1 VNALLLFHIRQQ
13 PFSKWGLVLARKY
26 RFNIG
31 IQNFNNLG
39 LIMNTTFSRHKRR
52 LSTLALSSLLL
63 SLTLSANTSAQGLPA
78 EVVRASEQN
87 VPTYIEAVGTLKANE
102 SLILR
107 PEITGRVQKITF
119 SEGHEV
125 NKNATLVQF
134 DASMYRARVN
144 EAKARVKL
152 SEAEYQ
158 RVNKLF
164 KNGAISETQ
173 RDSALAQM
181 QINEAQLEQSQVSL
195 EKMTLRAPFTGI
207 VGLRQFSPGDYIT
220 AGADMLEIVDINSM
234 KLDFRIPEIYLPQVA
249 QGQTLS
255 INLSAFPGEAFEGKV
270 TAISPQ
276 ISEQGR
282 NILVRALLPNKDKK
296 LRPGLFAKVQLLVK
310 QENLIVIPEEAIIPQ
325 GKGFLVYIY
334 KDDKVTPMP
343 VQLGQR
349 MRGSVVISGI
359 NVGDVVITAG
369 QLKLQPG
376 SPITPIF
383 VDGSAPAPD
392 SGKKQPA
399 GQE

>member
-1 VNALLLFHIRQQ
+1 
-13 PFSKWGLVLARKY
+13 
-26 RFNIG
+26 
-31 IQNFNNLG
+31 
-39 LIMNTTFSRHKRR
+39 MNTTFSRHKRR
-52 LSTLALSSLLL
+52 LSTLAFSSVLL

-78 EVVRASEQN
+78 EVVHASEQN

-107 PEITGRVQKITF
+107 PEITGRVETITF
-119 SEGHEV
+119 TEGNV
-125 NKNATLVQF
+125 VKKNATLVQF
-134 DASMYRARVN
+134 DASMYSAQVN
-144 EAKARVKL
+144 EAKARVAL

-195 EKMTLRAPFTGI
+195 KKMTLRAPFTGI

-220 AGADMLEIVDINSM
+220 AGADMLEIVDIDRM

-249 QGQTLS
+249 KGQTLS
-255 INLSAFPGEAFEGKV
+255 IKLSAFPGEEFKGEV

-310 QENLIVIPEEAIIPQ
+310 QQNLIVIPEEALIPQ
-325 GKGFLVYIY
+325 GNSFLVYLF
-334 KDDKVTPMP
+334 KDDKVTPVP

-349 MRGSVVISGI
+349 MKGSIAITGI
-359 NVGDVVITAG
+359 NAGDIVITAG

-376 SPITPIF
+376 TSITPIF
-383 VDGSAPAPD
+383 VDGSAPAPA
-392 SGKKQPA
+392 SNKKQSA
-399 GQE
+399 EQE